1 MRFFLFYVR
10 ILRLCQVGEQ
20 AGGIRNKKEVGA
32 GCYQPH
38 KVDFVKK
45 NIEIFKMIPQIYS
58 FLSNKANILS

>member
-45 NIEIFKMIPQIYS
+45 ISKS
-58 FLSNKANILS
+58 LK